1 MIANTAFLAVLTVFL
16 LVGWLA
22 GELRFLARY
31 RAALFDLYGT
41 VIVGAVVLVFVNLS
55 ALYYALARWLFL
67 RDTGRKLTH
76 VDRQLIASEGVHED
90 LPPQLWSTRG

>member
-22 GELRFLARY
+22 GELRFLAPH

-41 VIVGAVVLVFVNLS
+41 VIVGAVVVVFVNLS

>member
-22 GELRFLARY
+22 GELQFLAPY
-31 RAALFDLYGT
+31 RAALFHLYGA
-41 VIVGAVVLVFVNLS
+41 VIVGAVVVVFVNLS

-90 LPPQLWSTRG
+90 LPPHLWSTRG

>member
-22 GELRFLARY
+22 GELRFLAPY
-31 RAALFDLYGT
+31 RAGLFHLYGT
-41 VIVGAVVLVFVNLS
+41 VIIGAVVVVFVNVS

-90 LPPQLWSTRG
+90 LPPHLWSTRG

>member
-22 GELRFLARY
+22 GELRFLAPY
-31 RAALFDLYGT
+31 RGALFHLYGT
-41 VIVGAVVLVFVNLS
+41 VIVGAVVLVFVNVS
-55 ALYYALARWLFL
+55 AFYYALARWLFL

-76 VDRQLIASEGVHED
+76 IDRQLIASEGVHED
-90 LPPQLWSTRG
+90 LPPHLWSTRG

>member
-1 MIANTAFLAVLTVFL
+1 MIGNTAFLAVLTEVL

-22 GELRFLARY
+22 GELRFLAPY
-31 RAALFDLYGT
+31 RAALFDLYGP
-41 VIVGAVVLVFVNLS
+41 VIVGAIVVVFVNLS
-55 ALYYALARWLFL
+55 ACYYALARWLFL

-76 VDRQLIASEGVHED
+76 IDRQLIASEGVHED

>member
-22 GELRFLARY
+22 GELRFLAPY
-31 RAALFDLYGT
+31 RTALFDLYGT
-41 VIVGAVVLVFVNLS
+41 VIVGSIVVVFVNFS
-55 ALYYALARWLFL
+55 AFYYALARWLFL

>member
-22 GELRFLARY
+22 GEVRFLAPY
-31 RAALFDLYGT
+31 RTALFDQYGT
-41 VIVGAVVLVFVNLS
+41 VIVGAVVVVFVNVS

-90 LPPQLWSTRG
+90 LPPHLWSTRG